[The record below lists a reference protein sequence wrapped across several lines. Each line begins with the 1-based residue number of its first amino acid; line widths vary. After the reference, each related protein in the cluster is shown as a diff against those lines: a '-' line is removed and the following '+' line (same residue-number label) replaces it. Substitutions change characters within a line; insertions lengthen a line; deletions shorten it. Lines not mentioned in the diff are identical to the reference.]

1 MSGLAKYSIALSIVN
16 HANII
21 HYKKYLKKVASVLA
35 CNEKATTFAPAF
47 REGVGS
53 SKRGERK
60 RRRRRQGSE
69 HRPFEKNLEKVLGGN
84 GKGITFAVRFREE
97 RDRAEGSEVL

>member
-47 REGVGS
+47 REGAGS
-53 SKRGERK
+53 SKRG
-60 RRRRRQGSE
+60 
-69 HRPFEKNLEKVLGGN
+69 
-84 GKGITFAVRFREE
+84 
-97 RDRAEGSEVL
+97 